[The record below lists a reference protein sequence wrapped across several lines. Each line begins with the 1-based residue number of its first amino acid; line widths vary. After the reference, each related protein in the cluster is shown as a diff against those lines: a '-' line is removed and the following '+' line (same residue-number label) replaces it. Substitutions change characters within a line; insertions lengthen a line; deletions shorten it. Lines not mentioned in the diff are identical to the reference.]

1 MVSCCLVLVVLAQR
15 KRFRTWQMTWFVG
28 LSALI
33 FMVLWHAIPLVQ
45 EMKLPKNEAS
55 LHMKWHVDPIN
66 VIIQIGASLF
76 ASEQFQFLLGKMK
89 TTNQP
94 LMCVFWNDNMV
105 LSTLLN
111 ITHTLNYV
119 QEVGWARIISAKQNQ
134 IPIYLPPP
142 NDQQHSAP
150 MHSLFLA
157 VSLSWWLHSADNTN
171 DIRQSDFIKVKVK
184 TWFVLCMC
192 K

>member
-1 MVSCCLVLVVLAQR
+1 
-15 KRFRTWQMTWFVG
+15 
-28 LSALI
+28 
-33 FMVLWHAIPLVQ
+33 
-45 EMKLPKNEAS
+45 MKLPKNDAS
-55 LHMKWHVDPIN
+55 LHMKWHVDPISN

-89 TTNQP
+89 TTNQ
-94 LMCVFWNDNMV
+94 LFWNDNMV
-105 LSTLLN
+105 LGTLLN

-119 QEVGWARIISAKQNQ
+119 QEVGWARARIISAKQIQ
-134 IPIYLPPP
+134 IPIYLPSP
-142 NDQQHSAP
+142 NDQQQSAP
-150 MHSLFLA
+150 MQGLLLA
-157 VSLSWWLHSADNTN
+157 VSLSWWVHSADNTN